1 MRFVSTNTSHVA
13 RCSARRGLRRAATGL
28 AAGLLLWG
36 AGATLSGCTPGLAPE
51 SDDLD
56 GDIHPQTL
64 FDRLVKKELIKD
76 CGVCHSITQGALM
89 PFLTAGK
96 EYVAITAYKGGSFLT
111 DPAIQSLL
119 LQKGQHAGPPLSP
132 VQADAVKAWL
142 EAEAAQ
148 RPGMNKSGLM
158 PTVPLSDGEF
168 NMSFETIAPVLDPL
182 ANLTFTIKEEGN
194 RIFRVSQLKLTAGPS
209 TGIRFKHPRFYFLSA
224 RGTAL
229 DPADTLTSVDLTV
242 AASKTATVGTGTVLL
257 TQAPEHRLAR
267 IGVAFELLER
277 VNPMGM
283 MEVKCKAFNLFN
295 PAVKNELQPCAQSC
309 HAPGRNNTANGAFN
323 MEGSLSGD
331 DKVLQ
336 QFCLNT
342 LGRVDRAAPRNSI
355 LIKQITPAAQGG
367 TPNHPYKQGD
377 NNALSRFANAIDA
390 WAKGEK

>member
-1 MRFVSTNTSHVA
+1 MRLVSTNTQHANPRAPRS
-13 RCSARRGLRRAATGL
+13 RSAFGSTGLR
-28 AAGLLLWG
+28 AGLFSLSLL
-36 AGATLSGCTPGLAPE
+36 AGACTPGLAPE

-56 GDIHPQTL
+56 GDVHPQTM
-64 FDRLVKKELIKD
+64 FDRLVKRDLIKD
-76 CGVCHSITQGALM
+76 CATCHSIAQGSVM
-89 PFLTAGK
+89 PFLTPGM
-96 EYVAITAYKGGSFLT
+96 EYQAITGYKGGSFLT

-132 VQADAVKAWL
+132 VEADAVKAWI
-142 EAEAAQ
+142 EAEAAT

-158 PTVPLSDGEF
+158 PTVPLMAGEY

-182 ANLTFTIKEEGN
+182 ANLTFTLTEEDN
-194 RIFRVSQLKLTAGPS
+194 RIFRISALKLTAGPS
-209 TGIRFKHPRFYFLSA
+209 SGIRFKHPRFYFLSA
-224 RGTAL
+224 KGTVL
-229 DPADTLTSVDLTV
+229 DPADTLTNVDLTV
-242 AASKTATVGTGTVLL
+242 AAGKTATIGGGTVIL
-257 TQAPEHRLAR
+257 TQAPESLRSR
-267 IGVAFELLER
+267 MGIAFELLEK

-283 MEVKCKAFNLFN
+283 MEIKCKAFNLFN

-377 NNALSRFANAIDA
+377 GNALQRFANAIDA

>member
-1 MRFVSTNTSHVA
+1 MRLVSTNTEHAVRCASH
-13 RCSARRGLRRAATGL
+13 RGARRVTTGL
-28 AAGLLLWG
+28 GLLSVG
-36 AGATLSGCTPGLAPE
+36 LSTALAACTPSLAPE

-56 GDIHPQTL
+56 GDVHPQTM
-64 FDRLVKKELIKD
+64 FDRVIKKELVKD
-76 CGVCHSITQGALM
+76 CGACHAIAQGSVMA
-89 PFLTAGK
+89 FLTAGQ
-96 EYVAITAYKGGSFLT
+96 EYAAITSYKGGAFLT

-142 EAEAAQ
+142 ETEAAT

-158 PTVPLSDGEF
+158 PTVPLQDGEY

-182 ANLTFTIKEEGN
+182 ANLTFTLKEEDN
-194 RIFRVSQLKLTAGPS
+194 RIFRVSQLKLTAGSS
-209 TGIRFKHPRFYFLSA
+209 TGIRLKHPRFYFLSA
-224 RGTAL
+224 KGTSL

-242 AASKTATVGTGTVLL
+242 AADKTATVGSGTVLL
-257 TQAPEHRLAR
+257 TQAPENRHAR

-277 VNPMGM
+277 VNPMGP
-283 MEVKCKAFNLFN
+283 MEVKCKAFGLFN
-295 PAVKNELQPCAQSC
+295 PAVKNELRPCAQSC

-323 MEGSLSGD
+323 MEASLSGD
-331 DKVLQ
+331 EKVLQ

-342 LGRVDRAAPRNSI
+342 LGRIDRAAPRNSI

-377 NNALSRFANAIDA
+377 ANALTRFANAIDA
-390 WAKGEK
+390 WAKAEK

>member
-1 MRFVSTNTSHVA
+1 MRFVSTNTEHAA
-13 RCSARRGLRRAATGL
+13 RCASRRGLRRVATGPK
-28 AAGLLLWG
+28 AGLWALGLG
-36 AGATLSGCTPGLAPE
+36 AALVGCTPGLAPE
-51 SDDLD
+51 SEDLD
-56 GDIHPQTL
+56 DVHPQTM
-64 FDRLVKKELIKD
+64 FDRLVKKDLVKD
-76 CGVCHSITQGALM
+76 CGACHAIAQGSVM
-89 PFLTAGK
+89 PFLTAGQ
-96 EYVAITAYKGGSFLT
+96 EYGAITSYKGGAFLT

-142 EAEAAQ
+142 EAEAAT

-158 PTVPLSDGEF
+158 PTVPLQDGEY

-182 ANLTFTIKEEGN
+182 ANLTFTLKEETN
-194 RIFRVSQLKLTAGPS
+194 RIFRVSQLKLTAGS
-209 TGIRFKHPRFYFLSA
+209 GTGIRLKHPRFYFLSA
-224 RGTAL
+224 KGTSL

-242 AASKTATVGTGTVLL
+242 AAGKTATVGGGTVLL
-257 TQAPEHRLAR
+257 TQAPENRHAR

-283 MEVKCKAFNLFN
+283 MEIKCKAFAQFN

-323 MEGSLSGD
+323 MEASLSSD
-331 DKVLQ
+331 EKTLQ

-377 NNALSRFANAIDA
+377 ANALTRFANAVDA